1 MIVSQITKL
10 AEKSFFFHDQVS
22 SFYSHSH
29 FSQAKLPTIAMAR
42 PTMPRPPSASFRGST
57 LSLGDPTR
65 SNRSNPNNVF
75 QERVVVAMVGLP
87 ARGKSYLSKT
97 LVSCAAR
104 HAGYHTSRRAER
116 RPRSPV
122 VRRDRRNA
130 RARSGDTGG
139 RRRPPLRPF
148 LVVGTHKSKKNC
160 VLAAWSACTRPGLSL
175 PLNQYHC
182 LAFHDTPPS

>member
-1 MIVSQITKL
+1 
-10 AEKSFFFHDQVS
+10 
-22 SFYSHSH
+22 
-29 FSQAKLPTIAMAR
+29 MAR

-116 RPRSPV
+116 RPRSPG

-139 RRRPPLRPF
+139 RRRPPLRPDMIPWQHARGGMCGAHVKAGLARKNNPVVMGRLHF
-148 LVVGTHKSKKNC
+148 LNVPVGFTVVTRQMSG
-160 VLAAWSACTRPGLSL
+160 LGPWPLRSAVARPL
-175 PLNQYHC
+175 
-182 LAFHDTPPS
+182 D